1 MNPSSTDI
9 ITKAGLRTAALA
21 RRDLLTTVE
30 RDEASAA
37 IVAQAIALI
46 EEAGPKTLAAYLP
59 IRTEVD
65 PRPII
70 AWAFRHG
77 IAVALPA
84 VVDATTIVFRRHRET
99 AVLEGGHFGT
109 LHPTATAEILRP
121 DLVISPLIAFDRSGR
136 RLGHGRGFYDRA
148 IARLQAEGHRPLLV
162 GVAFALQEV
171 EMIPAEGHD
180 IHMDCIVTE
189 NEMLDFRSA
198 K

>member
-9 ITKAGLRTAALA
+9 ITKAGLRAAALA
-21 RRDLLTTVE
+21 RRDLLTTAE
-30 RDEASAA
+30 RERASAA

-70 AWAFRHG
+70 VWAFRNG

-84 VVDATTIVFRRHRET
+84 VIDPTTIVFRRHRET
-99 AVLEGGHFGT
+99 DVLEDGHFGT
-109 LHPTATAEILRP
+109 LHPSASAEIVHP
-121 DLVISPLIAFDRSGR
+121 DLVISPMIAFDRRGR

-148 IARLQAEGHRPLLV
+148 VARLQAEGHRPLLV
-162 GVAFALQEV
+162 GVAFAVQEV

-180 IHMDCIVTE
+180 VYMDWVVTE
-189 NEMLDFRSA
+189 NEMIDFRSV